1 MSLADFHPM
10 YLAIEE
16 HGDIVV
22 AAFTVSQLSDDQNI
36 DQLGHELFALVDQYG
51 CRKFVLSLAKVEYI
65 TSAVLGKIITLHR
78 KLHRYEGSLVLCGL
92 RKAVNNVFLTAN
104 LIDYFDIAEDVEGA
118 IATLS

>member
-1 MSLADFHPM
+1 MSLADFHPV

-16 HGDIVV
+16 YGDIVV

-51 CRKFVLSLAKVEYI
+51 CRRFVLSLAKVEYI

-78 KLHRYEGSLVLCGL
+78 KLHRYKGSLVLCGVSEP
-92 RKAVNNVFLTAN
+92 VNSVFMIAN
-104 LIDYFDIAEDVEGA
+104 LIDYFDIAEDVEDA